1 MRAVVIR
8 EPGAAAAVMRVESVR
23 DPIPGPRDVIIKV
36 GACGVCYHDVV
47 TRNGTLK
54 AGVKMPLIPGHEIA
68 GTVVEIGAH
77 VRSVKVGDR
86 VATTQRRHVCGRCR
100 YCRTG
105 REPLCDEAE
114 FIGDAGFNGGFAEY
128 AAVEDDNIALVPDG
142 VPFDAA
148 AIAACAIGTMFHAI
162 VGVGRVQ
169 LGESVLVTGAGGGL
183 GMHGLQ
189 IARAAGALVIA
200 QTTSP
205 EKSEAI
211 RAAGAHEVVV
221 HERGADFAPAVR
233 KLAGGEGVDV
243 AIDTVGSAAFQSTRR
258 ALARGG
264 RWVLVGQLGG
274 AFVPFNPAQLF
285 LKSISLLSATS
296 TTRDELRHTL
306 DLMARGTL
314 RAIISGAVRLE
325 HAAEAHERV
334 EAGRALGRLVVEPHA

>member
-1 MRAVVIR
+1 
-8 EPGAAAAVMRVESVR
+8 
-23 DPIPGPRDVIIKV
+23 
-36 GACGVCYHDVV
+36 
-47 TRNGTLK
+47 
-54 AGVKMPLIPGHEIA
+54 
-68 GTVVEIGAH
+68 
-77 VRSVKVGDR
+77 
-86 VATTQRRHVCGRCR
+86 
-100 YCRTG
+100 
-105 REPLCDEAE
+105 
-114 FIGDAGFNGGFAEY
+114 
-128 AAVEDDNIALVPDG
+128 
-142 VPFDAA
+142 
-148 AIAACAIGTMFHAI
+148 MFHAI
-162 VGVGRVQ
+162 LGVGRVQ

-183 GMHGLQ
+183 GMHGVE

-211 RAAGAHEVVV
+211 RTAGAHEVVV

-233 KLAGGEGVDV
+233 KLTGGEGVDV
-243 AIDTVGSAAFQSTRR
+243 AIDNVGSAIFQSTRR

-296 TTRDELRHTL
+296 TTRDELRRTL

-334 EAGRALGRLVVEPHA
+334 ETGRSLARLVVEPHA